1 MSQNLTVLSAGA
13 VKPALSRL
21 IETFQA
27 ETGATIQVS
36 FATAPELLTRIS
48 SSASAD
54 VLIAPTAVIKKFV
67 EAGTGAPIHR
77 VVLGRIGAGVFVRDE
92 VPLPQLGTVD
102 DFRRALL
109 EADSV
114 VYNQA
119 STGAYLTKL
128 FDRLGIG
135 AAIES
140 KATRYPDFAAV
151 LDHVAKG
158 SGREIGLGATTVI
171 IENQSRGI
179 RFAGPLPAEIQNYTV
194 YEAAAFVDDRR
205 TAASNFLGYIESGA
219 ARKLISASGIQ

>member
-1 MSQNLTVLSAGA
+1 MSQNLMILSAGA

-21 IETFQA
+21 IEMFQA
-27 ETGATIQVS
+27 ETGATVQVS

-48 SSASAD
+48 SNASAD
-54 VLIAPTAVIKKFV
+54 VLIAPTAVIQKLL
-67 EAGTGAPIHR
+67 EAGTGAPIRR
-77 VVLGRIGAGVFVRDE
+77 VMLGRIGAGVFVRDE

-158 SGREIGLGATTVI
+158 SGQEIGLGATTVI

-194 YEAAAFVDDRR
+194 YEAVALVDDRR
-205 TAASNFLGYIESGA
+205 TAAGNFLGYVESRA
-219 ARKLISASGIQ
+219 ARKLISTSGIQ

>member
-1 MSQNLTVLSAGA
+1 MVLSAGA

-27 ETGATIQVS
+27 ATGAPVQVS
-36 FATAPELLTRIS
+36 FATAPELLNRILS
-48 SSASAD
+48 NASAD
-54 VLIAPTAVIKKFV
+54 VLIAPTGVIQKLV
-67 EAGTGAPIHR
+67 EARTGAPIHR
-77 VVLGRIGAGVFVRDE
+77 VMLGRIGAGVFVRDE

-109 EADSV
+109 EADSI

-119 STGAYLTKL
+119 STGTYLEKL

-151 LDHVAKG
+151 LDHIATG

-194 YEAAAFVDDRR
+194 YEAAALVDDRSS
-205 TAASNFLGYIESGA
+205 TAASNFLGYIESDA